1 MGTVWVFK
9 PTDHYRFDQL
19 CMSRMVE
26 RFGRDDTNWIQVEL
40 DFISQYE
47 VTAIFLAYKTYH
59 SFSKQLTS
67 GINIYNNKVPKF
79 VTS

>member
-47 VTAIFLAYKTYH
+47 VTITFLVHKLYH
-59 SFSKQLTS
+59 
-67 GINIYNNKVPKF
+67 
-79 VTS
+79 